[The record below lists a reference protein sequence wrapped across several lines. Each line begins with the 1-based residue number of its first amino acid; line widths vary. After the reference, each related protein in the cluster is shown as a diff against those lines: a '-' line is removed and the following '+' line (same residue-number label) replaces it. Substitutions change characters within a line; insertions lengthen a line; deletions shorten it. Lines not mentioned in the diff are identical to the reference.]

1 MVTVGFV
8 SVLLVSASA
17 PANVANVPVVGKVT
31 LVNAVAVSVKEYAPD
46 VTKLAPSATVKVAD
60 VAGAVKVN
68 LLMLVAVA
76 TPKTGVTNVGLVSK
90 TILPVPVTAAV
101 KVTPP

>member
-1 MVTVGFV
+1 
-8 SVLLVSASA
+8 LLVNVSE
-17 PANVANVPVVGKVT
+17 PAKVAKVPVVGKVT

-68 LLMLVAVA
+68 LLILVAVA

-90 TILPVPVTAAV
+90 TILPVPVTAALN
-101 KVTPP
+101 VTPP